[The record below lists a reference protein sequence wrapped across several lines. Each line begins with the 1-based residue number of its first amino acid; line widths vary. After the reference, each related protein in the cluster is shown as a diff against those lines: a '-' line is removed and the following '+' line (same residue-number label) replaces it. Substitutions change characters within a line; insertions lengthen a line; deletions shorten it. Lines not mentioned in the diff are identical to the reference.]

1 MKQAMVILASVRR
14 KTDRHFCT
22 SWQIVDALF
31 VKFALIFILLGSIPF
46 SIAYGT
52 RLALCPSVRGVAAGQ
67 VRVGVRAISEEQGRV
82 IMAMKLESSR
92 VMTVKE
98 LSDYL
103 KVHPSTVY
111 RQLKRGG
118 LPAFK
123 VGSDWRFNIES
134 IDRWRLQQDN
144 FKG

>member
-1 MKQAMVILASVRR
+1 
-14 KTDRHFCT
+14 
-22 SWQIVDALF
+22 
-31 VKFALIFILLGSIPF
+31 
-46 SIAYGT
+46 
-52 RLALCPSVRGVAAGQ
+52 
-67 VRVGVRAISEEQGRV
+67 
-82 IMAMKLESSR
+82 MAMKLESSR

-134 IDRWRLQQDN
+134 IESLAATAGQLQGLRAPRELGRRRRGLFSDIDWTA
-144 FKG
+144 GER

>member
-1 MKQAMVILASVRR
+1 MKQGMVNLASARR
-14 KTDRHFCT
+14 KVDRHFRI
-22 SWQIVDALF
+22 SRQILDALF
-31 VKFALIFILLGSIPF
+31 VKFGLIFILLGTNPL

-52 RLALCPSVRGVAAGQ
+52 RLALYPGVRGMGC
-67 VRVGVRAISEEQGRV
+67 RVGKRRISEVQGRET
-82 IMAMKLESSR
+82 MAMKLESSR

>member
-1 MKQAMVILASVRR
+1 MV
-14 KTDRHFCT
+14 
-22 SWQIVDALF
+22 
-31 VKFALIFILLGSIPF
+31 
-46 SIAYGT
+46 
-52 RLALCPSVRGVAAGQ
+52 
-67 VRVGVRAISEEQGRV
+67 
-82 IMAMKLESSR
+82 MKLESSR

-134 IDRWRLQQDN
+134 IDPFFLILFCFEPRNKGESGRCRQGNGEDN
-144 FKG
+144 IPSKNIPEG

>member
-1 MKQAMVILASVRR
+1 
-14 KTDRHFCT
+14 
-22 SWQIVDALF
+22 
-31 VKFALIFILLGSIPF
+31 
-46 SIAYGT
+46 
-52 RLALCPSVRGVAAGQ
+52 
-67 VRVGVRAISEEQGRV
+67 
-82 IMAMKLESSR
+82 MAMKLESSR

-134 IDRWRLQQDN
+134 NRSLAPAAGQFQGLNSHCLGSKD
-144 FKG
+144 

>member
-1 MKQAMVILASVRR
+1 M
-14 KTDRHFCT
+14 
-22 SWQIVDALF
+22 
-31 VKFALIFILLGSIPF
+31 
-46 SIAYGT
+46 
-52 RLALCPSVRGVAAGQ
+52 RGVRERSPAGSH
-67 VRVGVRAISEEQGRV
+67 VKARIRGEIT
-82 IMAMKLESSR
+82 MAMKLESSR